1 MPEAAAAYVADYF
14 AFEVIG
20 TTVAEAAFIQTAVQ
34 VVATVALNQ
43 LASSVLGSSGKGGTT
58 STQALNTTIRQSAA
72 ARRLIYGT
80 VKAGGVLVYPAQ
92 SDDGKYAYLAVY
104 IGEGPIDGIDS
115 TFWVGDELST
125 ESKFSGLLNLEAYTG
140 ASGQTASA
148 TLIAASSGEW
158 TATEIGTGCAYA
170 VVRYE
175 FDRNAFPHG
184 LVFPAF
190 LVRGR
195 LIYDPRTL
203 TSTFSANPALCLL
216 DYIRSEYGYAAPDD
230 WIDFDSFGDAASIC
244 DEVIDSLDPANVVDS
259 VTGKVLRYT
268 LNGVFE
274 TTTGPAAVVATM
286 EAAMGGK
293 LVFVGGKYRCYA
305 GAYRAPTGPTLT
317 GEYLRD
323 DPVLRTHPGR
333 QQRIN
338 TARGTY
344 REARQD
350 WQTIDYQEQVL
361 SAAVVSDDGEIV
373 QNIDYP
379 CTVNGATAQR
389 LARIA
394 MRHARSSVPLTVR
407 CNLAAFQWQLYDT
420 ITVNLP
426 DISASGTYLITSYTF
441 AQGGGIDMVLVPHL
455 AADFEWSTANEVLV
469 PDLVIPNFNR
479 TPPPVLGL
487 VVTGGQLNSDDQPVP
502 ILFAT
507 WTATVFAQ
515 IKHYEIQYKL
525 SSDSAWSNSSTAT
538 TESWSSPVSSGF
550 EYDFRVRIVGQNDTY
565 GSWASEVNIQV
576 NADQTPPGVP
586 TGLNVTHQGVGVH
599 NDRIEWTTP
608 TDLDFSRSRVYV
620 NTINDSSTATE
631 IAEIFGLPGT
641 AYETIYSHD
650 DVDDHYYWVESVDRV
665 GNVSARTYAGG
676 V

>member
-80 VKAGGVLVYPAQ
+80 VKSGGVLVYPAQ

-125 ESKFSGLLNLEAYTG
+125 ESKFSGLLDLEAYTG

-158 TATEIGTGCAYA
+158 TSTEIGTGCAYA

-195 LIYDPRTL
+195 LLYDPRTL
-203 TSTFSANPALCLL
+203 SSAYSSNPALCLL
-216 DYIRSEYGYAAPDD
+216 DYIRSEYGYAAPDE
-230 WIDFDSFGDAASIC
+230 WIDFESFGDAASIC

-344 REARQD
+344 RESRQD

-361 SAAVVSDDGEIV
+361 SSAVVSDDGEIV

-420 ITVNLP
+420 ITVDLP
-426 DISASGTYLITSYTF
+426 DVSASGTYLITSYTF

-455 AADFEWSTANEVLV
+455 ATDFEWSTADEVLV
-469 PDLVIPNFNR
+469 PDLLIPNFAK
-479 TPPPVLGL
+479 TPPAVLGL
-487 VVTGGQLNSDDQPVP
+487 SVNGGQLDSGEFFQP
-502 ILFAT
+502 ILSAS
-507 WTATVFAQ
+507 WTATTFAQ

-525 SSDSAWSNSSTAT
+525 SIETDWIYSTTVTTTSWASAASAGY
-538 TESWSSPVSSGF
+538 EH
-550 EYDFRVRIVGQNDTY
+550 DFRVRVVGQNDAFGDWVT
-565 GSWASEVNIQV
+565 ETNILVNV
-576 NADQTPPGVP
+576 DQTPPGIP

-599 NDRIEWTTP
+599 NDKVEWTTP
-608 TDLDFSRSRVYV
+608 TDGDFSRSRVYV
-620 NTINDSSTATE
+620 NTTNDSSTATE

-641 AYETIYSHD
+641 AYEYTYSHD

>member
-92 SDDGKYAYLAVY
+92 STDGKYAYLAVY

-125 ESKFSGLLNLEAYTG
+125 ESKFSGLLNLEVYTG
-140 ASGQTASA
+140 APGQAASA
-148 TLIAASSGEW
+148 SLIAASSGEW
-158 TATEIGTGCAYA
+158 TSTEVGTGCAYA

-195 LIYDPRTL
+195 LLYDPRTL
-203 TSTFSANPALCLL
+203 SSAYSSNPALCLL
-216 DYIRSEYGYAAPDD
+216 DYIRSEYGYAAPDE
-230 WIDFDSFGDAASIC
+230 WIDFESFGDAASIC

-344 REARQD
+344 RESRQD

-361 SAAVVSDDGEIV
+361 SSAVVSDDGEIV

-455 AADFEWSTANEVLV
+455 ATDFEWSTADEVLV
-469 PDLVIPNFNR
+469 PDLLIPNFAK
-479 TPPPVLGL
+479 TPPAVLGL
-487 VVTGGQLNSDDQPVP
+487 SVNGGQLDSGEFFQP
-502 ILFAT
+502 ILSAS
-507 WTATVFAQ
+507 WTATTFAQ

-525 SSDSAWSNSSTAT
+525 SIETDWIYSTTVTTTSWASAASAGY
-538 TESWSSPVSSGF
+538 EH
-550 EYDFRVRIVGQNDTY
+550 DFRVRVVGQNDAFGDWVT
-565 GSWASEVNIQV
+565 ETNILVNV
-576 NADQTPPGVP
+576 DQTPPGIP

-599 NDRIEWTTP
+599 NDKVEWTTP
-608 TDLDFSRSRVYV
+608 TDGDFSRSRVYV
-620 NTINDSSTATE
+620 NTTNDSSTATE

-641 AYETIYSHD
+641 AYEYTYSHD

>member
-1 MPEAAAAYVADYF
+1 
-14 AFEVIG
+14 
-20 TTVAEAAFIQTAVQ
+20 
-34 VVATVALNQ
+34 
-43 LASSVLGSSGKGGTT
+43 
-58 STQALNTTIRQSAA
+58 
-72 ARRLIYGT
+72 
-80 VKAGGVLVYPAQ
+80 
-92 SDDGKYAYLAVY
+92 
-104 IGEGPIDGIDS
+104 
-115 TFWVGDELST
+115 
-125 ESKFSGLLNLEAYTG
+125 
-140 ASGQTASA
+140 
-148 TLIAASSGEW
+148 
-158 TATEIGTGCAYA
+158 
-170 VVRYE
+170 
-175 FDRNAFPHG
+175 
-184 LVFPAF
+184 
-190 LVRGR
+190 
-195 LIYDPRTL
+195 
-203 TSTFSANPALCLL
+203 
-216 DYIRSEYGYAAPDD
+216 
-230 WIDFDSFGDAASIC
+230 
-244 DEVIDSLDPANVVDS
+244 
-259 VTGKVLRYT
+259 
-268 LNGVFE
+268 
-274 TTTGPAAVVATM
+274 M

-305 GAYRAPTGPTLT
+305 GAYRVPTGPNLT

-344 REARQD
+344 RESRQD

-361 SAAVVSDDGEIV
+361 SSAVVSDDGEIV

-420 ITVNLP
+420 ITVDLP

-441 AQGGGIDMVLVPHL
+441 SQGGGIDMVLVPHL
-455 AADFEWSTANEVLV
+455 ATDFEWSTDDEVLV
-469 PDLVIPNFNR
+469 PDLLIPNFAK
-479 TPPPVLGL
+479 TPPTVLGL
-487 VVTGGQLNSDDQPVP
+487 SVNGGQLDSGEFFQP
-502 ILFAT
+502 ILSAS
-507 WTATVFAQ
+507 WTASTFSQ

-525 SSDSAWSNSSTAT
+525 SIETDWIYSTIVTTTSWASAASAGYEN
-538 TESWSSPVSSGF
+538 
-550 EYDFRVRIVGQNDTY
+550 DFRVRVVGQNDAFGDWVT
-565 GSWASEVNIQV
+565 ETNILVNV
-576 NADQTPPGVP
+576 DQTPPGIP

-599 NDRIEWTTP
+599 NDKVEWTTP
-608 TDLDFSRSRVYV
+608 TDVDFSRSRVYV

-641 AYETIYSHD
+641 AYEYTYSHD